1 MTVEERLDQLER
13 RKGAN
18 SAVAVLIGHS
28 AINTLASPDASP
40 IAAPEPLYEG
50 WNNDLIAAEQM
61 LRGWE
66 VLWLAQRA
74 ATRATLA
81 DMTYAAAAALM

>member
-28 AINTLASPDASP
+28 AINTLASPDANP
-40 IAAPEPLYEG
+40 IAAPEP
-50 WNNDLIAAEQM
+50 
-61 LRGWE
+61 RG
-66 VLWLAQRA
+66 
-74 ATRATLA
+74 
-81 DMTYAAAAALM
+81 